1 MLTHSQPCRRL
12 PSIFKLPLLAGLLA
26 LACAATAAGA
36 AGAAGVATVPQA
48 AAAPPAAEHAGAFA
62 AGNLNT
68 GGFISPLGQPSSGP
82 IVLRPRGFR
91 GGFDASAAA
100 CPMSNLSYNSGPV
113 ILTPKVVDIFWG
125 PTFNNPSSADYQY
138 ARTLMGFRDL
148 YGGTPEFNVIT
159 QYYQNLGSGNQ
170 FIQLSNL
177 AAGTADWFDTS
188 TPPTNVTDADVQAE
202 VQSYLTSHT
211 VDYSTIYEVFI
222 PSSSYSSNGSS
233 TSCGGPS
240 LAYCAYHGFYGTSPT
255 AVKYSIQPYPSC
267 SGCEVSGWTVA
278 QNQEHFISHETRESV
293 TDPLLNAWYNVCTG
307 EEADDQCAWSP
318 TPFLG
323 SGGYGYQYEWS
334 NAVTACVETAG
345 GFGSVG
351 NAVDSASYVA
361 VVSPTGIATLF
372 GQNLASTTASTSG
385 SSLPTTL
392 GGVNVNV
399 DGIAAG
405 LSYVSPTQI
414 NLVIPSTVPASSSQ
428 LLFSYN
434 GGTLAASGT
443 ALVQSVAPGIFT
455 ANGSGSGLAAGDWQ
469 RYNSSGTLLVSDTL
483 STPIDFGNPTDQV
496 YLILFGTG
504 IRNVSSTSQV
514 SVTVNGVAGT
524 VTYAGAQGSYEGLDQ
539 VNVLLPHSLAGSG
552 SVNVVLTAAGVTA
565 NTVTI
570 DIM

>member
-1 MLTHSQPCRRL
+1 MHRGKLVRVPFVSHRTSRRHL
-12 PSIFKLPLLAGLLA
+12 HAASGVILGCA
-26 LACAATAAGA
+26 LAILGTGA
-36 AGAAGVATVPQA
+36 AGAQPA
-48 AAAPPAAEHAGAFA
+48 AAGQPAGIAPPTDV
-62 AGNLNT
+62 NPRT
-68 GGFISPLGQPSSGP
+68 SGFVQPLGSPRLGG
-82 IVLRPRGFR
+82 IVVAPRGLH
-91 GGFDASAAA
+91 GGFDSTAAS
-100 CPMSNLSYNSGPV
+100 CPSSTLTYQGGPV

-138 ARTLMGFRDL
+138 ARTLLGFRDL

-170 FIQLSNL
+170 FISLSNL
-177 AAGTADWFDTS
+177 AAGSADWFDTS
-188 TPPTNVTDADVQAE
+188 TPPTDVTDADVQAE
-202 VQSYLTSHT
+202 VQSYLNSHT
-211 VDYSTIYEVFI
+211 VDYNTIYEVFI
-222 PSSSYSSNGSS
+222 PSSSYSSNGSE
-233 TSCGGPS
+233 TSCGGS
-240 LAYCAYHGFYGTSPT
+240 NLQYCAYHGSYGTSPS

-267 SGCEVSGWTVA
+267 SGCQVSGWTA
-278 QNQEHFISHETRESV
+278 AENQGHFVSHETREAV
-293 TDPLLNAWYNVCTG
+293 TDPLGTAWWNTCTG
-307 EEADDQCAWSP
+307 AEADDQCNWSP

-334 NAVTACVETAG
+334 NAAGSCVETAG

-372 GQNLASTTASTSG
+372 GSNLASTTASTSG

-414 NLVIPSTVPASSSQ
+414 NLVIPSSVPASSSQ

-434 GGTLAASGT
+434 NGTLAASGA

-469 RYNSSGTLLVSDTL
+469 RYSSSGTLEDSESLSVPINFGVS
-483 STPIDFGNPTDQV
+483 TDQV

-514 SVTVNGVAGT
+514 TVTVNGVAGT

-552 SVNVVLTAAGVTA
+552 TVNVVLTAAGVAA
-565 NTVTI
+565 NTVTV
-570 DIM
+570 DCQ